1 MNTQTAPPAN
11 IDYPLG
17 IQFGDFDGD
26 ITTSSDY
33 GSGLI
38 KSNCKLKGQNCWLA
52 ADNDKNGWIQV
63 NLRKGFII
71 NAISIQGRNGT
82 AQWVTKFRVLWS
94 PDRIDY
100 IHLCMHIRRKFRF

>member
-71 NAISIQGRNGT
+71 NAISIQGRNGV

-94 PDRIDY
+94 PDGIDY